1 MSSRDTRRQ
10 PQEFTMNMSRILP
23 SPLSTDAVG
32 VPSLSVHGAFKRAAA
47 ALAQR
52 FATGTADPR
61 ERYLSQS
68 VDHEDLES
76 RIRAWDAYEARLRC
90 LPPVL

>member
-1 MSSRDTRRQ
+1 
-10 PQEFTMNMSRILP
+10 MNMSRVLP
-23 SPLSTDAVG
+23 PPLSTDAVEA
-32 VPSLSVHGAFKRAAA
+32 PSPSVHGAFKRAVV
-47 ALAQR
+47 ALAKSC
-52 FATGTADPR
+52 APGTADPR
-61 ERYLSQS
+61 ERYLSRS